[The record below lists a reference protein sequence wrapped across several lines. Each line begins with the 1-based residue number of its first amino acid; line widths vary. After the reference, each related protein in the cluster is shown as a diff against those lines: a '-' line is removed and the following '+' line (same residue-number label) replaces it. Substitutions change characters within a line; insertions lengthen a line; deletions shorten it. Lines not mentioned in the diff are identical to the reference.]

1 MSSSHASTDRNL
13 LIGILALQM
22 DLISQQQLIQAMQS
36 WLLSKQVPL
45 EDLLLQQ
52 KAVQPESRDF
62 LRSLAEKHLQL
73 HSNNAERSL
82 AALSSSTSVR
92 KKLQDLNDSGIDRT
106 LTRVSE
112 LRDADPTIHVQS
124 ATQVAETIIGS
135 DHTGDHR
142 EQRFRILR
150 PHAKGGLGQISVAED
165 RELHREVA
173 LKEIQDRY
181 SSDPESRSRFL
192 VEAEVT
198 GRLEHPGIVPVYSL
212 GQSESGTPFYV
223 MRFIRGDSLK
233 DAITRF
239 HQPTTSTTSD
249 ERRLELRKLIQRL
262 IDVCNAV
269 DYAHSRGVLHRD
281 LKPGNIM
288 LGRYGETLVVDW
300 GLAKSVGRKDKDR
313 VTEAA
318 DEATVVPLSAEGST
332 ETRTGTVV
340 GTLAYMS
347 PEQAEGRLDALGPTS
362 DVYCLGA
369 TLYCLLTG
377 RAPIENG
384 ATEDMLAAIRTAD
397 YPAPRALNPDVP
409 RSLEAICL
417 KAMAL
422 KQDQRYRTCGEL
434 ADDLELWLADA
445 PVSAFREPL
454 VDAVSRWARHHKATV
469 AAGSGIALVTLLALG
484 AISVLVSRQNSE
496 LLARN
501 LKIEA
506 DQQVIMQQRD
516 RLAENRDVLTE
527 LSAGVL
533 KSAETELADVKG
545 ADTFRTSV
553 MEKSFDTFRGLSEE
567 DPDNRSLRE
576 PLARA
581 ARLSGNQLGR
591 VSRRPE
597 AAERLKLSL
606 DLQKQMLTD
615 AAGSPAAQD
624 YLAETYRDYANVL
637 RPLARLR
644 EARDAFAEG
653 RVILAKLQET
663 DPQNVNYQR
672 TAATIDLSHSG
683 VLIDMMD
690 YAQSELLAG
699 RSTQFFIDVCQTS
712 NATATDP
719 VLCMLANAW
728 HGKALDLQGRHDEA
742 RKVFVDGIQR
752 GSEWMK
758 KTPGSINIEYPYSRL
773 LHWNADGALVAR
785 GSLTDEETQQL
796 DEAIRL
802 CRKNVAA
809 APSSSGFLANLGD
822 ALRTRAKVAR
832 LKAEIDPAK
841 EFLKQSEEVL
851 RKRLTTEDTADSR
864 AVLSDMLD
872 EQALLLEAAG
882 DRTAATASLTE
893 AVGLLEEAV
902 KLSPDAKAFEAKRHQ
917 LQGLLAEWT
926 SQV

>member
-22 DLISQQQLIQAMQS
+22 DLISQQQLIQAMQA
-36 WLLSKQVPL
+36 WLLSKQIPL

-124 ATQVAETIIGS
+124 ATQLAATIIGG
-135 DHTGDHR
+135 DHSRAHR

-192 VEAEVT
+192 IEAEVT

-233 DAITRF
+233 DAISRF
-239 HQPTTSTTSD
+239 YESSASTTPD
-249 ERRLELRKLIQRL
+249 GRRLELRKLVQRL

-300 GLAKSVGRKDKDR
+300 GLAKSVGRKEKHSA
-313 VTEAA
+313 AA

-332 ETRTGTVV
+332 ETRIGTVV

-369 TLYCLLTG
+369 TLYCILTG
-377 RAPIENG
+377 RPPIASG
-384 ATEDMLAAIRTAD
+384 ATEDMLAAIRSGEFSS
-397 YPAPRALNPDVP
+397 PRLLNPDVP

-445 PVSAFREPL
+445 RVSAFREPL
-454 VDAVSRWARHHKATV
+454 IDAVSRWARHHKAAV
-469 AAGSGIALVTLLALG
+469 AAGSAIALVTLIALG
-484 AISVLVSRQNSE
+484 IISVQESRKNSE

-506 DQQVIMQQRD
+506 DQQVILQQRN

-553 MEKSFDTFRGLSEE
+553 MEKSFDPFRVLYEE
-567 DPDNRSLRE
+567 DPNNLSVKDA
-576 PLARA
+576 LARS
-581 ARLSGNQLGR
+581 ARLSGNQLAR
-591 VSRRPE
+591 VARRPE
-597 AAERLKLSL
+597 AAERLKLSI
-606 DLQKQMLTD
+606 DLQKQLLVTITD
-615 AAGSPAAQD
+615 GAKAQD
-624 YLAETYRDYANVL
+624 YLAETYRDYANIL

-644 EARDAFAEG
+644 EAQDAFAEG
-653 RVILAKLQET
+653 RAILAKLQEA
-663 DPQNVNYQR
+663 DPQNINYQR

-683 VLIDMMD
+683 VLVDLMD
-690 YAQSELLAG
+690 FDQSELLAS
-699 RSTQFFIDVCQTS
+699 RSTQFFVDVCQTP

-728 HGKALDLQGRHDEA
+728 YGKALDLQGRHEDA
-742 RKVFVDGIQR
+742 RKVFADGIQR
-752 GSEWMK
+752 GREWMSK
-758 KTPGSINIEYPYSRL
+758 IPGSINIEYPYARL
-773 LHWNADGALVAR
+773 LHWNADGALAS
-785 GSLTDEETQQL
+785 GSRLTDEETQQL

-802 CRKNVAA
+802 CRRNLAA
-809 APSSSGFLANLGD
+809 SPSSPGFLANLGD

-832 LKAEIDPAK
+832 LKSEFEPAK
-841 EFLKQSEEVL
+841 EFLNESEEL
-851 RKRLTTEDTADSR
+851 LKKRLATEDTADSR

-872 EQALLLEAAG
+872 EQALLLEASG
-882 DRTAATASLTE
+882 DRMAARESLTE
-893 AVGLLEEAV
+893 AVRLLDEAV
-902 KLSPDAKAFEAKRHQ
+902 KLSPDAKSFEAKRQ
-917 LQGLLAEWT
+917 QRQELLATWAKEN
-926 SQV
+926 